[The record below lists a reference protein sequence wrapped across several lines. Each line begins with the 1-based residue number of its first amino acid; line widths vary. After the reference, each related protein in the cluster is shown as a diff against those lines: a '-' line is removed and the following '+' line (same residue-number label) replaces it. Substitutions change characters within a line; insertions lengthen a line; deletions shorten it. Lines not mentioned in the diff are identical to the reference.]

1 MKRFLFLFMAVL
13 MMAGTA
19 KADVEWT
26 IWEGNESFDFTTGGS
41 VNIGDYCRNIK
52 VGDILSFEV
61 SLGENDYHQ
70 EYMEVKSGTT
80 GWKTTV
86 IADWVG
92 IEGNFSQEV
101 TQTMYDEIVT
111 NTGEF
116 NVGGKDYTLT
126 KVSVCRTINSI
137 VKTPLVSL
145 TENGSFDGSK
155 LSAASASEGDYI
167 YAEFTLKEEKTSGT
181 YQLMGNSVN
190 SSAYTV
196 YDKLLFPLT
205 AAQVSAWTASGVW
218 PWSNLGENIK
228 SADIYLLK
236 PINSFSIGS
245 IGYATFSAS
254 QEVTAPNTVKAYKAT
269 VSSSSVVLS
278 PFTNNVIPA
287 NTGAIIAGDEGSVL
301 EFVASSTGSIETS
314 ELIACTTATDVSTL
328 TVSGYDLY
336 VLYPGTAES
345 ETELSLSTLLGSF
358 GGWNS
363 DIGWDS
369 STYTVTYSKAT
380 TGSEG
385 GWVGKD
391 WSGYDYLRLNFSSNT
406 LNDDATF
413 YVAYQGH
420 DENTTQ
426 ATLAQGTVTTVNIP
440 LDSDYK
446 NSIGNFSMYSN
457 ATSGSL
463 TFKSAALIDSDGAK
477 VAEFRKTTSG
487 TLAANKAYLKLPS
500 GSSARLS
507 IVFNDDDSETTG
519 VLDVQKHTTQS
530 DNVYYNLRGMQ
541 VDKPTKGLYIM
552 NGKKVI
558 VK

>member
-61 SLGENDYHQ
+61 SLGKNDYHQ
-70 EYMEVKSGTT
+70 EYMEVKSETT
-80 GWKTTV
+80 GWNTTV
-86 IADWVG
+86 IANWVG

-111 NTGEF
+111 NTGQF

-145 TENGSFDGSK
+145 TGDGNFNGSK

-167 YAEFTLKEEKTSGT
+167 YAEFTLKEGKTSGT
-181 YQLMGNSVN
+181 YQLTGNDVN
-190 SSAYTV
+190 SSVYTV

-205 AAQVSAWTASGVW
+205 AAQVSAWTEAW
-218 PWSNLGENIK
+218 PWSDLGENID

-236 PINSFSIGS
+236 PINSFSISS

-254 QEVTAPNTVKAYKAT
+254 QEVTAPNTVTAYRAT
-269 VSSSSVVLS
+269 VSGSRVALTS
-278 PFTNNVIPA
+278 FTDNVIPA
-287 NTGAIIAGDEGSVL
+287 NTGAIIKGDEGSVL
-301 EFVASSTGSIETS
+301 EFIASSTESTES
-314 ELIACTTATDVSTL
+314 SDLKACTTATDVSSL
-328 TVSGYDLY
+328 AANGYDLY
-336 VLYPGTAES
+336 VLYPGTAEKVNELSRSKILGYWGGWHPTEVSWNS
-345 ETELSLSTLLGSF
+345 ETYT
-358 GGWNS
+358 
-363 DIGWDS
+363 I
-369 STYTVTYSKAT
+369 TYNGTAS
-380 TGSEG
+380 GEG
-385 GWVGKD
+385 GWVGEN

-406 LNDDATF
+406 LNNDATF
-413 YVAYQGH
+413 YVAYQ
-420 DENTTQ
+420 DQDDNTTTH
-426 ATLAQGTVTTVNIP
+426 ATLTQGTVTTVNIP
-440 LDSDYK
+440 LHSEYK
-446 NSIGNFSMYSN
+446 NKIGNFSMYSN

-463 TFKSAALIDSDGAK
+463 TFESAALIDSDGAT

-487 TLAANKAYLKLPS
+487 TLAANKAYLKL
-500 GSSARLS
+500 SSSSPARLS

>member
-70 EYMEVKSGTT
+70 EYMEVKSATT

-86 IADWVG
+86 IANWVG

-111 NTGEF
+111 NTGQF

-236 PINSFSIGS
+236 PINSFSISS

-254 QEVTAPNTVKAYKAT
+254 QEVTAPNTVTAYKAT
-269 VSSSSVVLS
+269 VSGSSVALT
-278 PFTNNVIPA
+278 PFTDNVIPA
-287 NTGAIIAGDEGSVL
+287 NTGAIIAGGEGSVL
-301 EFVASSTGSIETS
+301 EFVASSTGSTEAS
-314 ELIACTTATDVSTL
+314 ELIACTTATAVSSL
-328 TVSGYDLY
+328 EESGFDLY
-336 VLYPGTAES
+336 VLYNNPTGGN
-345 ETELSLSTLLGSF
+345 TLLDLT
-358 GGWNS
+358 NLNC
-363 DIGWDS
+363 GWDS
-369 STYTVTYSKAT
+369 SYDSGTKTITFGGEWKGRGWGWNFDYSDYSKVVVEFESAEKSGHLSVQYNDGSDT
-380 TGSEG
+380 TESADYDEG
-385 GWVGKD
+385 
-391 WSGYDYLRLNFSSNT
+391 
-406 LNDDATF
+406 
-413 YVAYQGH
+413 
-420 DENTTQ
+420 
-426 ATLAQGTVTTVNIP
+426 
-440 LDSDYK
+440 
-446 NSIGNFSMYSN
+446 
-457 ATSGSL
+457 ATSVEIDLNASL
-463 TFKSAALIDSDGAK
+463 KSNISQIYLSASAASTLTLTNAYLVSNSGSQK
-477 VAEFRKTTSG
+477 AEFRKTTSG

>member
-1 MKRFLFLFMAVL
+1 MAVL

-70 EYMEVKSGTT
+70 EYMEVKSATT
-80 GWKTTV
+80 GWKATI
-86 IADWVG
+86 IANWVG

-111 NTGEF
+111 NNGEF

-145 TENGSFDGSK
+145 TGDGNFDGSK

-167 YAEFTLKEEKTSGT
+167 YAEFTLKEGKTSGT
-181 YQLMGNSVN
+181 YQLTGNDVN

-205 AAQVSAWTASGVW
+205 AAQVSAWTETW
-218 PWSNLGENIK
+218 PWSDLGENIK

-236 PINSFSIGS
+236 PINSFSISS

-254 QEVTAPNTVKAYKAT
+254 QEVTAPNTVTAYKAT
-269 VSSSSVVLS
+269 VSGSSVVLS

-287 NTGAIIAGDEGSVL
+287 NTGAIIAGGEGSVL
-301 EFVASSTGSIETS
+301 EFVASSTGSTEAS
-314 ELIACTTATDVSTL
+314 ELIACTTATAVSSL
-328 TVSGYDLY
+328 EESGFDLY
-336 VLYPGTAES
+336 VLYNNPTGGNTLLDLTNLNCGWESSYDSGTKTITFGGEWKGRGWGWNFDYSDYSKVVVEFESAEKS
-345 ETELSLSTLLGSF
+345 GHLSVQYNDGSDTTESADYDEGATSVEIDLNASLKSNISQIYLSASAASTLTLT
-358 GGWNS
+358 N
-363 DIGWDS
+363 
-369 STYTVTYSKAT
+369 A
-380 TGSEG
+380 
-385 GWVGKD
+385 
-391 WSGYDYLRLNFSSNT
+391 YLVSN
-406 LNDDATF
+406 
-413 YVAYQGH
+413 
-420 DENTTQ
+420 
-426 ATLAQGTVTTVNIP
+426 
-440 LDSDYK
+440 
-446 NSIGNFSMYSN
+446 
-457 ATSGSL
+457 SGSQ
-463 TFKSAALIDSDGAK
+463 K
-477 VAEFRKTTSG
+477 AEFRKTTSG

>member
-26 IWEGNESFDFTTGGS
+26 VWEGSTTKG
-41 VNIGDYCRNIK
+41 N
-52 VGDILSFEV
+52 V
-61 SLGENDYHQ
+61 SLSPTNFN
-70 EYMEVKSGTT
+70 
-80 GWKTTV
+80 
-86 IADWVG
+86 G
-92 IEGNFSQEV
+92 IETGDKICVYGTGTLSKSLNKQTGDKWEWGTISGYSATETGTDANYYHVVDADLVALLGDADLKAFIIGNW
-101 TQTMYDEIVT
+101 DEGTI
-111 NTGEF
+111 
-116 NVGGKDYTLT
+116 T
-126 KVSVCRTINSI
+126 KVSIKKKTSMIKTVLSDEAKSESTFEYTIPSSMLAN
-137 VKTPLVSL
+137 LV
-145 TENGSFDGSK
+145 
-155 LSAASASEGDYI
+155 EGDYLYI
-167 YAEFTLKEEKTSGT
+167 AATQQSKEENESYKIEFKDAT
-181 YQLMGNSVN
+181 YWKYYTTIYNCN
-190 SSAYTV
+190 HDIWWAASSDTV
-196 YDKLLFPLT
+196 KNHNLYIYGEHYSPT
-205 AAQVSAWTASGVW
+205 GV
-218 PWSNLGENIK
+218 
-228 SADIYLLK
+228 YLYH
-236 PINSFSIGS
+236 PVPSFSIGS

-254 QEVTAPNTVKAYKAT
+254 QEVTAPNTVTAYKAT
-269 VSSSSVVLS
+269 VSGSRVVLS

-328 TVSGYDLY
+328 TVSDYDLY

-363 DIGWDS
+363 DIGWDP

-380 TGSEG
+380 GNGEG
-385 GWVGKD
+385 GWVGED

-420 DENTTQ
+420 DENTTH

-463 TFKSAALIDSDGAK
+463 TFESAALIDSDGAT

-500 GSSARLS
+500 SVNPARLS
-507 IVFNDDDSETTG
+507 IVFNDEDSETTG
-519 VLDVQKHTTQS
+519 ILDVQKHTTQS

-541 VDKPTKGLYIM
+541 VNKPTKGLYIM